1 MQRLLRDRAP
11 VIASVP
17 FLEEIEPAAM
27 TDSRKDIDHP
37 APDRPDPPPT
47 DNIIRTALDKETR
60 LTEEFRTTY
69 EKMTG
74 RVIEIRKSQRQ
85 VHLGGG
91 EANIEKQHGKGR
103 LTARERIDL
112 LIDEGSRFHE
122 LGEFAAWD
130 MYAEWGGAPAAGVIC
145 GLGRVEGR
153 LVMII
158 ANDATVKAGAFF
170 PMTAKKTIRC
180 QYIAEQCHLPTI
192 YLVDS
197 AGVFLPL
204 QEDVFPDQDDFGRV
218 FYLNARM
225 TSKGI
230 PQITAIMGYC
240 VAGGAYLP
248 IMTDKV
254 LMTEGS
260 GLYIGGPALVKAAIG
275 QEASHEE
282 LGGAWVHSAISGT
295 IDYREKDD
303 PSCISRLRRLVAQ
316 MGNMQRAPFARS
328 EAIEPRFD
336 PDDLYGIYDDDPVR
350 QYEMKEIIARIVD
363 DSEFVEYR
371 ADIGRTL
378 LCGYSRIG
386 GWSVGIVAN
395 QRQQQKPAVGTVE
408 VGGVIYPES
417 AEKAAR
423 FIMDCNQNL
432 IPLLFLHD
440 VSGFMVGREVEYEG
454 IIKAGSKMVN
464 VVSNSVVPK
473 ITVILG
479 GSHGAGNYALAGKAY
494 DPRFIFAWPTAR
506 YAVMGGAQAANTLAD
521 IRVKSLK
528 QQGKKITDEEKQDI
542 IDTIAGEYERQTDAR
557 YAAARLWVDAII
569 DPKETRSWIIAA
581 LEAASHQPEFARF
594 NPGILQT

>member
-1 MQRLLRDRAP
+1 M
-11 VIASVP
+11 SN
-17 FLEEIEPAAM
+17 
-27 TDSRKDIDHP
+27 HP

-47 DNIIRTALDKETR
+47 DNTIRTAVDQEFR
-60 LTEEFRTTY
+60 LTERFRETY
-69 EKMTG
+69 EKMVE
-74 RVIEIRKSQRQ
+74 RVVEIRKSQRQ

-91 EANIEKQHGKGR
+91 EANIEKQHKKGR

-112 LIDEGSRFHE
+112 LIDEESRFHE

-130 MYAEWGGAPAAGVIC
+130 MYQEWGGAPAAGVIC

-275 QEASHEE
+275 QDASHEE

-303 PSCISRLRRLVAQ
+303 PSCITRLRRLVAQ
-316 MGNMQRAPFARS
+316 MGNMQRAPFARV
-328 EAIEPRFD
+328 EPIEPRFD
-336 PDDLYGIYDDDPVR
+336 PDDMYGIFKDDPVQ
-350 QYEMKEIIARIVD
+350 QYDVKEIIARIVD

-371 ADIGRTL
+371 ADIGKTL

-395 QRQQQKPAVGTVE
+395 QRLQQKPARGTTE

-432 IPLLFLHD
+432 IPLIFLHD

-464 VVSNSVVPK
+464 AVSNSVVPK

-494 DPRFIFAWPTAR
+494 DPRFIFAWPPAR

-521 IRVKSLK
+521 IRVRSLE
-528 QQGKKITDEEKQDI
+528 QQGKKLSDADKQEILDS
-542 IDTIAGEYERQTDAR
+542 IAGEYERQTDAR

-569 DPKETRSWIIAA
+569 DPKETRSWIMTA
-581 LEAASHQPEFARF
+581 LEAASHQPEFERF

>member
-1 MQRLLRDRAP
+1 
-11 VIASVP
+11 
-17 FLEEIEPAAM
+17 M
-27 TDSRKDIDHP
+27 TDTRRDPDHP
-37 APDRPDPPPT
+37 APDRPDPPPA
-47 DNIIRTALDKETR
+47 DNIIQTIVDQDFR
-60 LTEEFRTTY
+60 LTERFRTAY
-69 EKMTG
+69 EKMAG
-74 RVIEIRKSQRQ
+74 KVVEIRKSQRQ

-91 EANIEKQHGKGR
+91 EGNIEKQHLKGR
-103 LTARERIDL
+103 LTARERIEL
-112 LIDEGSRFHE
+112 LVDEGSVFHE
-122 LGEFAAWD
+122 LGEFAAWE
-130 MYAEWGGAPAAGVIC
+130 MYPEWGGAPAAGVIC
-145 GLGRVEGR
+145 GLGRVEER

-170 PMTAKKTIRC
+170 PMTAKKVIRS

-303 PSCISRLRRLVAQ
+303 PSCIARLRRLVGQ
-316 MGNMQRAPFARS
+316 MGDMQRAPFARV
-328 EAIEPRFD
+328 EPVEPRYD
-336 PDDLYGIYDDDPVR
+336 ADDLYGIFDDDPVQ
-350 QYEMKEIIARIVD
+350 QYDVREIIARIVD

-371 ADIGRTL
+371 ADIGKTL

-408 VGGVIYPES
+408 VGGVIYTES

-432 IPLLFLHD
+432 IPLIFLHD
-440 VSGFMVGREVEYEG
+440 VSGFMVGREAEYSG
-454 IIKAGSKMVN
+454 IIRAGSKMVN
-464 VVSNSVVPK
+464 AVSNSIVPK

-494 DPRFIFAWPTAR
+494 DPRFIIAWPPAR
-506 YAVMGGAQAANTLAD
+506 YAVMGGMQAASTLAD
-521 IRVKSLK
+521 IRVRSLEH
-528 QQGKKITDEEKQDI
+528 QGQKLTDEEKQEI
-542 IDTIAGEYERQTDAR
+542 LDTIAGEYERQTDAR

-569 DPKETRSWIIAA
+569 DPKETRSWIMAA
-581 LEAASHQPEFARF
+581 LEAASHQPEFERF

>member
-1 MQRLLRDRAP
+1 
-11 VIASVP
+11 
-17 FLEEIEPAAM
+17 
-27 TDSRKDIDHP
+27 
-37 APDRPDPPPT
+37 
-47 DNIIRTALDKETR
+47 
-60 LTEEFRTTY
+60 
-69 EKMTG
+69 
-74 RVIEIRKSQRQ
+74 
-85 VHLGGG
+85 
-91 EANIEKQHGKGR
+91 
-103 LTARERIDL
+103 
-112 LIDEGSRFHE
+112 
-122 LGEFAAWD
+122 
-130 MYAEWGGAPAAGVIC
+130 
-145 GLGRVEGR
+145 
-153 LVMII
+153 MII

-170 PMTAKKTIRC
+170 PMTAKKVIRN

-303 PSCISRLRRLVAQ
+303 PSCIARLRRLVGQ
-316 MGNMQRAPFARS
+316 MGDMQRAPFARS
-328 EAIEPRFD
+328 EPTEPRYD
-336 PDDLYGIYDDDPVR
+336 PDDLYGIFDDDPVQ
-350 QYEMKEIIARIVD
+350 QYDVREIIARIVD

-371 ADIGRTL
+371 PDIGKTL

-395 QRQQQKPAVGTVE
+395 QRRQQKPAVGTVE
-408 VGGVIYPES
+408 VGGVIYTES

-432 IPLLFLHD
+432 IPLLL
-440 VSGFMVGREVEYEG
+440 
-454 IIKAGSKMVN
+454 
-464 VVSNSVVPK
+464 
-473 ITVILG
+473 
-479 GSHGAGNYALAGKAY
+479 
-494 DPRFIFAWPTAR
+494 
-506 YAVMGGAQAANTLAD
+506 
-521 IRVKSLK
+521 
-528 QQGKKITDEEKQDI
+528 
-542 IDTIAGEYERQTDAR
+542 
-557 YAAARLWVDAII
+557 
-569 DPKETRSWIIAA
+569 
-581 LEAASHQPEFARF
+581 
-594 NPGILQT
+594 

>member
-1 MQRLLRDRAP
+1 MT
-11 VIASVP
+11 
-17 FLEEIEPAAM
+17 EP
-27 TDSRKDIDHP
+27 KKEKGHP
-37 APDRPDPPPT
+37 APDRPLPPAT
-47 DNIIRTALDKETR
+47 DNILPTAITR
-60 LTEEFRTTY
+60 DVRLGDDFRATY
-69 EKMTG
+69 ERIAA
-74 RVIEIRKSQRQ
+74 RVVEIHKAQKQ
-85 VHLGGG
+85 IHLGGG
-91 EANIEKQHGKGR
+91 EGNIEKQHAKGR
-103 LTARERIDL
+103 LTARERVDL
-112 LIDEGSRFHE
+112 LIDEGSRFYE
-122 LGEFAAWD
+122 LGEFVAWE
-130 MYAEWGGAPAAGVIC
+130 MYQEWGGALAAGAIC

-170 PMTAKKTIRC
+170 PMTAKKIIRC
-180 QYIAEQCHLPTI
+180 QYIAEQCYLPTI

-204 QEDVFPDQDDFGRV
+204 QEDVFPDQDDFGRI

-248 IMTDKV
+248 VMTDKI

-275 QEASHEE
+275 QEVSHEE
-282 LGGAWVHSAISGT
+282 LGGAWIHSAVSGT

-303 PSCISRLRRLVAQ
+303 PSCLARLRRLVAQ
-316 MGNMQRAPFARS
+316 IGEKPGAPFART
-328 EAIEPRFD
+328 EPQPPRYEQ
-336 PDDLYGIYDDDPVR
+336 DDLYGIYNDDPTQ
-350 QYEMKEIIARIVD
+350 QYDIKEIIARIVD

-371 ADIGRTL
+371 HDIGKTVI
-378 LCGYSRIG
+378 CGYSRVG

-395 QRQQQKPAVGTVE
+395 QRLHQEPAMGMSE

-440 VSGFMVGREVEYEG
+440 VSGFMVGREAEYEG
-454 IIKAGSKMVN
+454 IIRAGAKMVN

-473 ITVILG
+473 ITVIVG
-479 GSHGAGNYALAGKAY
+479 GSFGAGNYAMAGKAY

-521 IRVKSLK
+521 IRVKSLERE
-528 QQGKKITDEEKQDI
+528 GKKLSDDEKQEILDSI
-542 IDTIAGEYERQTDAR
+542 KGEYERQTDAR

-569 DPKETRSWIIAA
+569 DPKETREWVIAA
-581 LEAASHQPEFARF
+581 LDAASHQHRFEPF
-594 NPGILQT
+594 NPGVLQT

>member
-1 MQRLLRDRAP
+1 MT
-11 VIASVP
+11 
-17 FLEEIEPAAM
+17 EP
-27 TDSRKDIDHP
+27 KKEKDHP
-37 APDRPDPPPT
+37 APDRPLPPAI
-47 DNIIRTALDKETR
+47 DNILPTAITR
-60 LTEEFRTTY
+60 EVRLCDDFRAAY
-69 EKMTG
+69 ERMAA
-74 RVIEIRKSQRQ
+74 RVVDIHKTQRQ
-85 VHLGGG
+85 IHLGGG
-91 EANIEKQHGKGR
+91 EGNIEKQHAKGR
-103 LTARERIDL
+103 LTARERVDL
-112 LIDEGSRFHE
+112 LIDEGSRFYE
-122 LGEFAAWD
+122 LGEFVAWE
-130 MYAEWGGAPAAGVIC
+130 MYREWGGAPAAGAIC

-170 PMTAKKTIRC
+170 PMTAKKIIRC
-180 QYIAEQCHLPTI
+180 QYIAKQCHLPTL

-197 AGVFLPL
+197 AGIFLPL
-204 QEDVFPDQDDFGRV
+204 QEDVFPDQDDFGRI

-248 IMTDKV
+248 IMTDKI

-275 QEASHEE
+275 QEVGHEE
-282 LGGAWVHSAISGT
+282 LGGAWIHSAVSGT
-295 IDYREKDD
+295 IDFREKDD
-303 PSCISRLRRLVAQ
+303 PSCLARLRRLVAQ
-316 MGNMQRAPFARS
+316 IGEKPGAPFARV
-328 EAIEPRFD
+328 EPVEPRYEQ
-336 PDDLYGIYDDDPVR
+336 DDLYGIYNDNPTQ
-350 QYEMKEIIARIVD
+350 QYDIKEIIARIVD

-371 ADIGRTL
+371 SDIGKTVI
-378 LCGYSRIG
+378 CGYSRVG

-395 QRQQQKPAVGTVE
+395 QRLHQEPAMGMPE

-432 IPLLFLHD
+432 IPLLFLQD
-440 VSGFMVGREVEYEG
+440 VSGFMVGRDAEYGG
-454 IIKAGSKMVN
+454 IIRAGAKMVN

-473 ITVILG
+473 ITVIVG
-479 GSHGAGNYALAGKAY
+479 GSYGAGNYAMAGKAY

-521 IRVKSLK
+521 IRVKSLERE
-528 QQGKKITDEEKQDI
+528 GKKLSDDEKQEILDSI
-542 IDTIAGEYERQTDAR
+542 KGEYERQTDSK

-569 DPKETRSWIIAA
+569 DPKETREWLIAA
-581 LEAASHQPEFARF
+581 LDAASHQPRFEPF
-594 NPGILQT
+594 NPGVLQT